1 MADSLYPPS
10 LDLTGGKP
18 SADELKL
25 LRKLD
30 DLYDEGKRKRDA
42 WAPPKD
48 IERDLKLFRG
58 EVGPKSGEAHFTAN
72 FIETFIERMVSRLTD
87 TRPILRTENRKAG
100 LRNVALVAKRVIQAI
115 WDETDMQ
122 RNTYKMAHNAAT
134 TRSAG
139 LYTGYDPVTD
149 TIELEVLRLS
159 QVVFDPRVIEAARVD
174 RDSNY
179 LFVDRVRPL
188 DELRRRF
195 PGRGGLVKPDAD
207 LSDIIPSTKTT
218 LLSAAKELFSG
229 KQSEKTALPCAR
241 VRECY
246 VKDWQTGGDAQLF
259 PFGRRVI
266 RTKDVALWDGPNHWW
281 DGLWPVD
288 WFDWRVDP
296 EHVWGMSEP
305 SRLMRLQLS
314 FNQLMD
320 GLVENQLLTN
330 FLLVMADWDS
340 FDPATWKKLQSI
352 SSSLVLQKRTRT
364 ASQLQIQPPAS
375 FGLDKIALVRQ
386 IFTYAQFLTGETDI
400 TFGETGSLQS
410 GQAVE
415 GLMEP
420 TGLLT
425 RARASRLEDFFGR
438 VGQKLLARIFQF
450 WPGERVISLVGPT
463 GPAIEYVVKRADF
476 YVDDAGKMVDEKERQ
491 RVFRD
496 IHFMVQPGSSA
507 PGSRIKRGQ
516 HMRDLVLLGAATRQD
531 VLEASD
537 FPEPEAMVERAKKE
551 FLELGPILKTLGG
564 RDGR

>member
-1 MADSLYPPS
+1 M
-10 LDLTGGKP
+10 
-18 SADELKL
+18 KL

-58 EVGPKSGEAHFTAN
+58 EVGPRSGEAHFTAN
-72 FIETFIERMVSRLTD
+72 FIEAFIERMVSRLTD
-87 TRPILRTENRKAG
+87 TRPVLRVENRKAG
-100 LRNVALVAKRVIQAI
+100 LRNVALTAKKIVQAI

-122 RNTYKMAHNAAT
+122 RNTYKMAHNAAI

-149 TIELEVLRLS
+149 LIELEVLRLS
-159 QVVFDPRVIEAARVD
+159 QVVVDPRVIEAARVD
-174 RDSNY
+174 RDANY
-179 LFVDRVRPL
+179 LFIDRVRPL
-188 DELRRRF
+188 EEIRRRF

-218 LLSAAKELFSG
+218 LFSATKELFSG

-246 VKDWQTGGDAQLF
+246 VKDWQTRGDVELF
-259 PFGRRVI
+259 PFGRRLV
-266 RTKDVALWDGPNHWW
+266 RTKDVMLWDASNHWW
-281 DGLWPVD
+281 DGLWSVD

-296 EHVWGMSEP
+296 EHPLGRSEP
-305 SRLMRLQLS
+305 DRLMRLQLS

-340 FDPATWKKLQSI
+340 FDPATWKKLQAI

-364 ASQLQIQPPAS
+364 ASQLDIRPPES
-375 FGLDKIALVRQ
+375 FGFDKIALARQ
-386 IFTYAQFLTGETDI
+386 LFTYAQLLTGETDI

-438 VGQKLLARIFQF
+438 VGQKLLSRIFQF
-450 WPGERVISLVGPT
+450 WPGERVISLAGPT

-476 YVDDAGKMVDEKERQ
+476 YVDDNGQPVDQKERQ
-491 RVFRD
+491 RAFRD
-496 IHFMVQPGSSA
+496 IHFMVQPGSSS
-507 PGSRIKRGQ
+507 PGSRIRRSQ
-516 HMRDLVLLGAATRQD
+516 LMNDLVKIGAATRQD
-531 VLEASD
+531 VLEAAD
-537 FPEPEAMVERAKKE
+537 FPAAEEMAKRGEEE
-551 FLELGPILKTLGG
+551 FLRLGPIMKTLGG